1 MIIHAGIVLKWRN
14 EFKRYV
20 VIHET
25 RFFISVT
32 KEIQLKIIDLNKSNF
47 WPLEAVLC
55 HAPLTIALF
64 LWSVCRYVWQR
75 DKWFS
80 GYGRFI

>member
-1 MIIHAGIVLKWRN
+1 MLSFDGKLFCTKVSMKLFSSNELIIHAGIVLKRRN

-47 WPLEAVLC
+47 
-55 HAPLTIALF
+55 
-64 LWSVCRYVWQR
+64 
-75 DKWFS
+75 
-80 GYGRFI
+80 